1 MSTSRVAPRK
11 SGKPQFAALQT
22 AAGRRANRVV
32 LGLFWLMTLGLITV
46 FVAAGQILDFYL
58 HPEWSFPSTPYWVL
72 AILGIVLVFGANF
85 SLSRRS
91 TRSQVRE
98 ENHLRQTLLTQSF
111 HAGPAQMNRESTG
124 KTVALATESA
134 EKFTRYR
141 QGFLPQVRGSFSAPL
156 LIVGAM
162 GVFVHPFLALELG
175 LCIPLGILTIWLFQ
189 KLFRRS
195 STNSARARAA
205 LAANY
210 LEVLQGLTTLVLL
223 GAAGRKGDE
232 LQSVGEDNRRATMS
246 LLRSNQVIIFVLDTV
261 FSLFVITSVA
271 ALSMYLVSVGEM
283 TLGKVVTALG
293 LAMLLLEPIDHFGA
307 FFYVAM
313 GGRGA
318 GRAILGFMH
327 SRAGHSATSCEDA
340 SVALRGDAE
349 VTDEVVPAGDTEI
362 PAIYLENV
370 GVRYGN
376 QQVLQGVNLRVPSGE
391 RVAIVGDSGQG
402 KTTLLNVMKGFLTP
416 SEGRVEVAGNTADL
430 AQHSALVSQNTWLF
444 TGTVRENLLMA
455 APHATDT
462 ELWDAL
468 RAAHIDTEI
477 KQMPLELDTPVGEN
491 GGGLSSGQKQRL
503 SLARAIASG
512 RKVLLLDEATSQV
525 DLHSERNIIEALQ
538 ALGRDY
544 TLIMVSHRGALT
556 TLADRVIEVKQG
568 KLVNREV

>member
-1 MSTSRVAPRK
+1 MSTSRVAPK
-11 SGKPQFAALQT
+11 KPGKTQFATLQT

-46 FVAAGQILDFYL
+46 FVAAGQILDSYL
-58 HPEWSFPSTPYWVL
+58 HPEWSFPSTPHWVL
-72 AILGIVLVFGANF
+72 AIVGIVLVFGAHF
-85 SLSRRS
+85 SLTRRS
-91 TRSQVRE
+91 TRSQIRE
-98 ENHLRQTLLTQSF
+98 ENHVRQALLTASF
-111 HAGPAQMNRESTG
+111 RTGPARMNQESAG
-124 KTVALATESA
+124 KVVALATESA

-141 QGFLPQVRGSFSAPL
+141 QGFLPQVQGSFSAPV
-156 LIVGAM
+156 LIVAAM
-162 GVFVHPFLALELG
+162 GVFVHSFLALLLA
-175 LCIPLGILTIWLFQ
+175 LCLPLAAGTVWLFQ

-195 STNSARARAA
+195 SAKSARARAA

-210 LEVLQGLTTLVLL
+210 LEVLQGLTTLQLL
-223 GAAGRKGDE
+223 GAADRMGDKLE
-232 LQSVGEDNRRATMS
+232 TVGEENRRATMS

-271 ALSMYLVSVGEM
+271 ALSMYLVSLGEM

-327 SRAGHSATSCEDA
+327 SRASHSDASCEDA
-340 SVALRGDAE
+340 SVDFH
-349 VTDEVVPAGDTEI
+349 GDTEFSNGDVSASGVAEI
-362 PAIYLENV
+362 PAVYLENV

-416 SEGRVEVAGNTADL
+416 SEGRVEVSGNTADL
-430 AQHSALVSQNTWLF
+430 AQRSALVSQNTWLF
-444 TGTVRENLLMA
+444 TGTVRENLQMA
-455 APHATDT
+455 APQASDT

-468 RAAHIDTEI
+468 RAAHLDAEI
-477 KQMPLELDTPVGEN
+477 QQMPLGLDTALGEN
-491 GGGLSSGQKQRL
+491 GIGLSSGQKQRL
-503 SLARAIASG
+503 SLARALGSG
-512 RKVLLLDEATSQV
+512 RKILLLDEATSQV
-525 DLHSERNIIEALQ
+525 DLNSERKILEALQ
-538 ALGRDY
+538 ALGHDY

-556 TLADRVIEVKQG
+556 ALADRVL
-568 KLVNREV
+568 LVECGRLVER

>member
-1 MSTSRVAPRK
+1 MSTSRLASKKP
-11 SGKPQFAALQT
+11 GKTQFAALQT

-46 FVAAGQILDFYL
+46 FVAAGQILDSYL
-58 HPEWSFPSTPYWVL
+58 HPEWSFPATPHWVL

-98 ENHLRQTLLTQSF
+98 ENHVRQALLTQSF
-111 HAGPAQMNRESTG
+111 RVGPARMNQESAG
-124 KTVALATESA
+124 KVVALATESA

-141 QGFLPQVRGSFSAPL
+141 QGFLPQVQGSFSAPV
-156 LIVGAM
+156 LIVAAM
-162 GVFVHPFLALELG
+162 GIFVHPFLALLLA
-175 LCIPLGILTIWLFQ
+175 LCLPLAAGTVWLFQ

-195 STNSARARAA
+195 SAKSARARAA

-210 LEVLQGLTTLVLL
+210 LEVLQGLTTLQLL
-223 GAAGRKGDE
+223 GAADRMGGKLE
-232 LQSVGEDNRRATMS
+232 TVGEENRRATMS
-246 LLRSNQVIIFVLDTV
+246 LLRSNQVIIFVLDAV

-271 ALSMYLVSVGEM
+271 ALSMYLVSLGEM

-307 FFYVAM
+307 FFYIAM

-327 SRAGHSATSCEDA
+327 SRASHSAASCEDA
-340 SVALRGDAE
+340 SVALHSDAE
-349 VTDEVVPAGDTEI
+349 VTGEDVPTGDAEI
-362 PAIYLENV
+362 PAVYLENV
-370 GVRYGN
+370 GVRYGSH
-376 QQVLQGVNLRVPSGE
+376 QVLQGVNLRVSPGE

-416 SEGRVEVAGNTADL
+416 CEGRVEVAGNTADL
-430 AQHSALVSQNTWLF
+430 AQRSALVSQNTWLF
-444 TGTVRENLLMA
+444 TGTVRENLQMA
-455 APHATDT
+455 APQASDT

-468 RAAHIDTEI
+468 RAAHLDAEI
-477 KQMPLELDTPVGEN
+477 QQMPLGLDTALGEN
-491 GGGLSSGQKQRL
+491 GIGLSSGQKQRL
-503 SLARAIASG
+503 SLARAIGSG
-512 RKVLLLDEATSQV
+512 RKILLLDEATSQV
-525 DLHSERNIIEALQ
+525 DLNSERKILDALQ
-538 ALGRDY
+538 ALGHDY

-556 TLADRVIEVKQG
+556 ALADRVLQVEHG
-568 KLVNREV
+568 KLVER

>member
-1 MSTSRVAPRK
+1 MSTSRVVPK
-11 SGKPQFAALQT
+11 KPGKPQFAALQT

-46 FVAAGQILDFYL
+46 FVAAGEILDFYL
-58 HPEWSFPSTPYWVL
+58 HPEWSFPATIHWVS
-72 AILGIVLVFGANF
+72 AIAGIALVFGANF

-91 TRSQVRE
+91 TRSQIRE
-98 ENHLRQTLLTQSF
+98 ENHVRKTLLAQSF
-111 HAGPAQMNRESTG
+111 RAGPARMNQESAG
-124 KTVALATESA
+124 KVVALATESA

-141 QGFLPQVRGSFSAPL
+141 QGFLPQVQGSFSAPV
-156 LIVGAM
+156 LIVAAM
-162 GVFVHPFLALELG
+162 GIFVHPFLALLLA
-175 LCIPLGILTIWLFQ
+175 LCLPLAVGTVWLFQ

-195 STNSARARAA
+195 SAKSARARSA

-210 LEVLQGLTTLVLL
+210 LEVLQGLTTLQLL
-223 GAAGRKGDE
+223 GAADRMGDKLE
-232 LQSVGEDNRRATMS
+232 TVGEENRRATMS

-271 ALSMYLVSVGEM
+271 ALSMFLVSIVEM

-293 LAMLLLEPIDHFGA
+293 LAMLLLEPIDHFGG
-307 FFYVAM
+307 FFYIAM

-327 SRAGHSATSCEDA
+327 SRARHSAASCEDVSA
-340 SVALRGDAE
+340 IRPGAAEVADEDVPATGDAE
-349 VTDEVVPAGDTEI
+349 TPAV
-362 PAIYLENV
+362 YLENV
-370 GVRYGN
+370 GVCYGSH
-376 QQVLQGVNLRVPSGE
+376 QVLQGVNLRVSSGE

-416 SEGRVEVAGNTADL
+416 SEGRVEVAGKNADL

-444 TGTVRENLLMA
+444 TGTVRENLQMA
-455 APHATDT
+455 APQASDT
-462 ELWDAL
+462 ELWDVL
-468 RAAHIDTEI
+468 RAAYLDAEI
-477 KQMPLELDTPVGEN
+477 QQMPLGLDTVVGEN
-491 GGGLSSGQKQRL
+491 GIGLSSGQKQRL

-512 RKVLLLDEATSQV
+512 RKILLLDEATSQI
-525 DLHSERNIIEALQ
+525 DLASERNILEALQ

-556 TLADRVIEVKQG
+556 ALADRVLRVERG
-568 KLVNREV
+568 KLVER

>member
-1 MSTSRVAPRK
+1 
-11 SGKPQFAALQT
+11 
-22 AAGRRANRVV
+22 
-32 LGLFWLMTLGLITV
+32 MTLGLIMV
-46 FVAAGQILDFYL
+46 FVAAGEIIDVYT
-58 HPEWSFPSTPYWVL
+58 HPEWSSPATLDWGF
-72 AILGIVLVFGANF
+72 AIVGIVLVFGANF
-85 SLSRRS
+85 SMLRRS
-91 TRSQVRE
+91 TQSQVRE
-98 ENHLRQTLLTQSF
+98 ENHLRRTLLTQSF
-111 HAGPAQMNRESTG
+111 HAGPARMNRESTG
-124 KTVALATESA
+124 KIVALATESA
-134 EKFTRYR
+134 EKFTLYR
-141 QGFLPQVRGSFSAPL
+141 QSFLPQVRGSFSAPV
-156 LIVGAM
+156 LIVVAM
-162 GVFVHPFLALELG
+162 GIFVHPFLALELG

-223 GAAGRKGDE
+223 GAANRKGDE

-283 TLGKVVTALG
+283 TLGEVVTALG

-307 FFYVAM
+307 FFYIAM

-327 SRAGHSATSCEDA
+327 SRVSHSDASCEDA
-340 SVALRGDAE
+340 SVDFHGDTE
-349 VTDEVVPAGDTEI
+349 VTDGEVSASEVAEI
-362 PAIYLENV
+362 PAVYLENV

-376 QQVLQGVNLRVPSGE
+376 QQVLQGVNLKVSSGE
-391 RVAIVGDSGQG
+391 RLAIVGGSGQG

-416 SEGRVEVAGNTADL
+416 HEGRVEVAGTESDL
-430 AQHSALVSQNTWLF
+430 VQRSALVSQNTWLF

-455 APHATDT
+455 APQASDT

-491 GGGLSSGQKQRL
+491 GGELSSGQKQRL

-568 KLVNREV
+568 KLVNR

>member
-1 MSTSRVAPRK
+1 MSTSRVAPK
-11 SGKPQFAALQT
+11 KPGKTQFATLQT

-46 FVAAGQILDFYL
+46 FVAAGQILDSYL
-58 HPEWSFPSTPYWVL
+58 HPEWSFPSTPHWVL
-72 AILGIVLVFGANF
+72 AIVGIVLVFGAHF
-85 SLSRRS
+85 SLTRRS
-91 TRSQVRE
+91 TRSQIRE
-98 ENHLRQTLLTQSF
+98 ENHVRKALLTQSF
-111 HAGPAQMNRESTG
+111 RTGPARMNQESAG
-124 KTVALATESA
+124 KVVALATESA

-141 QGFLPQVRGSFSAPL
+141 QGFLPQVQGSFSAPV
-156 LIVGAM
+156 LIVAAM
-162 GVFVHPFLALELG
+162 GVFVHSFLALLLA
-175 LCIPLGILTIWLFQ
+175 LCLPLAAGTVWLFQ

-195 STNSARARAA
+195 SAKSARARAA

-210 LEVLQGLTTLVLL
+210 LEVLQGLTTLQLL
-223 GAAGRKGDE
+223 GAADRMGDKLE
-232 LQSVGEDNRRATMS
+232 TVGEENRRATMS

-271 ALSMYLVSVGEM
+271 ALSMYLVSLGEM
-283 TLGKVVTALG
+283 TFGKVVTALG

-318 GRAILGFMH
+318 GRAISGFMH
-327 SRAGHSATSCEDA
+327 SRASHSDASCEDT
-340 SVALRGDAE
+340 SVDFH
-349 VTDEVVPAGDTEI
+349 GDTEFTDGDVSASGVAEI
-362 PAIYLENV
+362 PAVYLENV

-430 AQHSALVSQNTWLF
+430 AQCSALVSQNTWLF
-444 TGTVRENLLMA
+444 TGTVRENLQMA
-455 APHATDT
+455 APQASDT

-468 RAAHIDTEI
+468 RAAHLDAEI
-477 KQMPLELDTPVGEN
+477 QQMPLGLDTALGEN
-491 GGGLSSGQKQRL
+491 GIGLSSGQKQRL
-503 SLARAIASG
+503 SLARALGSG
-512 RKVLLLDEATSQV
+512 RKILLLDEATSQV
-525 DLHSERNIIEALQ
+525 DLNSERKILEALQ
-538 ALGRDY
+538 ALGHDY

-556 TLADRVIEVKQG
+556 ALADRVL
-568 KLVNREV
+568 LVECGRLVER